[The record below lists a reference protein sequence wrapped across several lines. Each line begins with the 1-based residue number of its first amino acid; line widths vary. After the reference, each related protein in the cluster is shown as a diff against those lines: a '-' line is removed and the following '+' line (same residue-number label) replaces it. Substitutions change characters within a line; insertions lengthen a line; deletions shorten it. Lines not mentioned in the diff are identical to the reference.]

1 MSWRPTGSSRNSFP
15 LPGRPLL
22 SPDGSVVS
30 LVRLSLTFT
39 LSVGI
44 QLSLL
49 VPQGSWCCLS
59 GPEGLGSD
67 LQQPLSP
74 EHSLIPAWGLAE
86 LLDKGAPCET
96 LVFKARSKLTL
107 ILSLSN

>member
-1 MSWRPTGSSRNSFP
+1 MSGRPTGSSRNSFP

-30 LVRLSLTFT
+30 SVRPPLTFI
-39 LSVGI
+39 LSIGMH
-44 QLSLL
+44 LSLL

-67 LQQPLSP
+67 LQRLRSP
-74 EHSLIPAWGLAE
+74 EHSLIPALGLAGP
-86 LLDKGAPCET
+86 LDKSAPCET
-96 LVFKARSKLTL
+96 LVFKAGSKLTHTQFE
-107 ILSLSN
+107 